1 MLAKSS
7 NIGACS
13 TRASANRGNFVNIA
27 IIGASGRVG
36 GQLLEL
42 IATRPAAHRLRLVA
56 VANSTRWLIA
66 AEGLSAAIAAQ
77 TLNRCAAIA
86 GAGLSDALLHL
97 PRPLIIVDCTA
108 SAEIAAHYPRWL
120 AAGIDVVTPNK
131 LGPSADWPLANA
143 IAAAQAVGSAALR
156 DSTTVGAQLPLLG
169 TLRDLRDSGDRVEQF
184 EAVLSGTLSFV
195 LGRMDEG
202 AALSTALGEAIATG
216 YAEPHPG
223 RDLSGEDAARKLVI
237 LLRALGENIDFAAI
251 ERAALVDENLLD
263 QVDPKVLLESL
274 QAPDQSWRARV
285 AIAQARHE
293 RWIYRA
299 SFERCASGSVRARV
313 APERVAQ
320 THPLA
325 RLTPCE
331 NALIL
336 RSRYYCVAP
345 LTISGPGA
353 GTELTAAGVFAD
365 LLGAAGNHAVR
376 EVVQG
381 YAADSAAALVA
392 AA

>member
-1 MLAKSS
+1 M
-7 NIGACS
+7 
-13 TRASANRGNFVNIA
+13 NIA
-27 IIGASGRVG
+27 VIGASGRVG
-36 GQLLEL
+36 RQLLEL
-42 IATRPAAHRLRLVA
+42 IATRPIAQRLRLVA
-56 VANSTRWLIA
+56 AANSTRWLVVADGLPAVTA
-66 AEGLSAAIAAQ
+66 AETLSQSAAVSGI
-77 TLNRCAAIA
+77 
-86 GAGLSDALLHL
+86 GLCDALLHL
-97 PRPLIIVDCTA
+97 PKPLIVVDCTA
-108 SAEIAAHYPRWL
+108 SADIAECYPRLL

-131 LGPSADWPLANA
+131 LGPSAGWVLTDA
-143 IAAAQAVGSAALR
+143 ITAAQASSGATLR

-169 TLRDLRDSGDRVEQF
+169 TLRELRDSGDRIEHF

-195 LGRMDEG
+195 LGRVHEG
-202 AALSTALGEAIATG
+202 AALSTALREAIAAG

-237 LLRALGENIDFAAI
+237 LLRALGEDIDFEAI
-251 ERAALVDENLLD
+251 ERVPLVDDGLLD
-263 QVDPKVLLESL
+263 VADPGVLLESL
-274 QAPDQSWRARV
+274 EAPDLSWRARV

-299 SFERCASGSVRARV
+299 SFERCASGLVRARV
-313 APERVAQ
+313 APERIAQ

-325 RLTPCE
+325 RLAPCE

-336 RSRYYCVAP
+336 HSHYYCVAP

-365 LLGAAGNHAVR
+365 LIATARSHAVR
-376 EVVQG
+376 EVVRV
-381 YAADSAAALVA
+381 DVVESSAALVA